1 MKREDLINESF
12 VDMMPYNEEEIQSAI
27 KRLQTEPDFIKGI
40 RHFMP
45 EWTKK
50 MIINKAKLVFSSNDF
65 QREFMYPIQK
75 KNLSQTSSGFSSSG
89 IENIDFSSNYLFV
102 ANHRDIFLDSS
113 LLEMVF
119 LERNQNTTQVAVG
132 NNLLSSQF
140 LVDIAKINKMISVD
154 RDGDFQKLYKN
165 SNRLSGYIRKLITYD
180 KESLWIAQRNGR
192 TKDGNDRTQPSLL
205 KMLNMSGTG
214 DFIKDFRELNI
225 IPVTISYEY
234 EPCDAQKVNEII
246 FSRNEVYVKRP
257 NEDFDNIVS
266 GILGFKGKIHL
277 TFGEPI
283 NNNLLEIDK
292 QDTLNAKI
300 KSLINHIDRQM
311 HRNYKLMK
319 TNYMAFDILEE
330 TKLYD
335 DQYTNDDLLEFRT
348 YVDSKIDNLPYDR
361 AISYSSFLKLY
372 ANPVYNSTRHI

>member
-1 MKREDLINESF
+1 MNREDLINESF
-12 VDMMPYNEEEIQSAI
+12 ADMMPYNEEEIQSAI
-27 KRLQTEPDFIKGI
+27 KRLQSEPDFIKGI

-45 EWTKK
+45 EWTDD
-50 MIINKAKLVFSSNDF
+50 MIFDKAKLVLSSKDF
-65 QREFMYPIQK
+65 QREFMYPLQK
-75 KNLSQTSSGFSSSG
+75 RNLSQTSSGFSSSG
-89 IENIDFSSNYLFV
+89 IENLDFSSNYLFI

-119 LERNQNTTQVAVG
+119 LDRNQNTTQVAVG

-154 RDGDFQKLYKN
+154 RNGDLQILYKN
-165 SNRLSGYIRKLITYD
+165 SNHLSGYIRKLITYD

-246 FSRNEVYVKRP
+246 HSSNEVYVKGP

-277 TFGEPI
+277 AFGKPI
-283 NNNLLEIDK
+283 NDNLLEIDK

-300 KSLINHIDRQM
+300 KSLIYYIDRQM

-319 TNYMAFDILEE
+319 TNYMAFDLLEE

-335 DQYTNDDLLEFRT
+335 DQYTNDDLLEFRA
-348 YVDSKIDNLPYDR
+348 YVDSKIDSLHYDR
-361 AISYSSFLKLY
+361 AISYSYFLKLY
-372 ANPVYNSTRHI
+372 AYPVYNSTTHL